1 MTGTIIAVITGLAFV
16 GMALYLVVQSTRIQ
30 YPNGVRYDFPMGALQ
45 VRLVYDVPLE
55 DRTRHALVATTKR
68 ALRMA
73 LAAWPTSAFVK
84 QPAGQLVV
92 HVTAE
97 LYAPAL
103 HGYQTYARAKIGPR
117 RVPMLVIEDSTDNR
131 RTASLIIHEM
141 GHLLAIELTRAPDV
155 EHVLDTVWQPVGGAE
170 SFEARAMAHYDGA

>member
-45 VRLVYDVPLE
+45 VRLVYDVPPE

-73 LAAWPTSAFVK
+73 LAAGPTNAFIK
-84 QPAGQLVV
+84 QPTGQLVV
-92 HVTAE
+92 HVTAKV
-97 LYAPAL
+97 YRGL
-103 HGYQTYARAKIGPR
+103 HGVQTYARAKIGPR

-141 GHLLAIELTRAPDV
+141 GHLLTIELTRAPDV